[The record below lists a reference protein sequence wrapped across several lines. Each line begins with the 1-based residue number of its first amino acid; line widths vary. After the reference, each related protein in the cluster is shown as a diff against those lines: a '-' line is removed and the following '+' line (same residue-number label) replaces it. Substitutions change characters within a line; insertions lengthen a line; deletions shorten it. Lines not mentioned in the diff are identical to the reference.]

1 MPILK
6 LKEHD
11 EEKEIEFEINYL
23 LSLSLQQR
31 FEMMEEKNS
40 FIRSFIKQ
48 NEHRKTT
55 QIIKRARS

>member
-6 LKEHD
+6 LKEHN

-23 LSLSLQQR
+23 LSLSLKQR

-40 FIRSFIKQ
+40 FIRSFLKK
-48 NEHRKTT
+48 NEYPKTT
-55 QIIKRARS
+55 QIIKRT

>member
-11 EEKEIEFEINYL
+11 EVKEIEFEINYL
-23 LSLSLQQR
+23 LSLPLQQR

-40 FIRSFIKQ
+40 YIRSFIK

-55 QIIKRARS
+55 QIIKRK